1 MCLFLNVLAYILV
14 MLHNFLPPRHL
25 LRITLISMLIPLN
38 LLRKIDSRLRCL
50 RPQLVHPLAL
60 IAIAI
65 QSRMVSSVHLAKFLV
80 LILNILANRL
90 FELPHF
96 LFQFGQLLPLP
107 PDLLLKMI
115 ILLLQNQRFLPVK
128 LPHIQTQY
136 IAVPLHRTQRLPL
149 TMIQMRS
156 QVRSLMS
163 SLVLLF
169 ALDPGL
175 FS

>member
-65 QSRMVSSVHLAKFLV
+65 QSRMVSSVNLAKFPV
-80 LILNILANRL
+80 FILHILANRL

-136 IAVPLHRTQRLPL
+136 IVPYLYLSIRRFYGIHKMRAAISAVIL
-149 TMIQMRS
+149 TAG
-156 QVRSLMS
+156 
-163 SLVLLF
+163 VLF
-169 ALDPGL
+169 TT
-175 FS
+175 FC